1 MCVND
6 VITSGAKPLFFLD
19 YLATSK
25 IKYDVHSEVLK
36 SIKRSCEKCD
46 MSLIG
51 GETAEMPGMYGTGD
65 YDLAGFCVGI
75 VSESKIISPSR
86 IKNGDIII
94 GLNSSGFHSNG
105 YSLINR
111 LIEEKRLR
119 IQNKFENKKIADIL
133 IKPTRLYVKIIDSL
147 LKKININGLA
157 HITGG
162 GLTDN
167 IPRIIPK
174 DYVASIDLNS
184 LKIPRVF
191 RYIQDLAIIDDEE
204 LLKTFNCGI
213 GMVIVI
219 DKKYMNTAHKIL
231 RENKYSYKIIG
242 QTLRDSSKIKI
253 NVCRLKNL

>member
-1 MCVND
+1 MGQN
-6 VITSGAKPLFFLD
+6 LYFFLD

-191 RYIQDLAIIDDEE
+191 RYIQDKL
-204 LLKTFNCGI
+204 
-213 GMVIVI
+213 
-219 DKKYMNTAHKIL
+219 
-231 RENKYSYKIIG
+231 S
-242 QTLRDSSKIKI
+242 
-253 NVCRLKNL
+253 